1 MSIVGGLDLHR
12 QQITFD
18 YLDTESGQVSRG
30 RVAPADREHLREWL
44 RRVERQEAA
53 FAVEACT
60 GWRFVVEELERAG
73 ARAHLAEPADTQAA
87 RGPKRH
93 AKTDRSDSRLLRE
106 LLADGKLPE
115 SWIAPEVV
123 LEWRE
128 RVRVYKSLVDQ
139 RTTCL
144 ILWFHLQSPP

>member
-30 RVAPADREHLREWL
+30 RVVAADREHLRDWL

-60 GWRFVVEELERAG
+60 GWRFVVEQLERAG
-73 ARAHLAEPADTQAA
+73 ARAHLAEPADTAA
-87 RGPKRH
+87 LRGPKRR
-93 AKTDRSDSRLLRE
+93 AKTDRTDARHLRE
-106 LLADGKLPE
+106 LLMAGRVPE
-115 SWIAPEVV
+115 SWIPPSHVSDTRTQIR
-123 LEWRE
+123 L
-128 RVRVYKSLVDQ
+128 YKTLV
-139 RTTCL
+139 
-144 ILWFHLQSPP
+144 